1 MKNLDEKFAEFCV
14 RHQLLKKNDYILVAV
29 SGGVDSV
36 VLLHLLVSA
45 ATDLQLKLDVV
56 HVNHM
61 IRGKE
66 ADRDQAFV
74 EDLSEKYHLQCF
86 SRKINVPKFV
96 AQKGFSSEEEGARI
110 LRFRFFDQVLAE
122 ADADSMALGHHAD
135 DQVETVL
142 DHFLRGSGLRGL
154 AGMAPKRDQF
164 VRPLL
169 FANRSEIETYATS
182 NSLHYLIDS
191 TNKLPV
197 YKRNRIRFELIP
209 YLKKEFNP
217 GLEEVILR
225 TAAIMREVE
234 DYVTQ
239 NAVSAFE
246 TCLITQKKNK
256 IILEIDAFLDYFIA
270 IQKYIVYQVLEHFDI
285 YRSHITSQMM
295 DRILILTRQAKS
307 GKRVNV
313 TSEIQA
319 LVDHGQFVFHRKTVE
334 RVEILVQP
342 GIDYPL
348 GFEDNIFRADVMK
361 ISDFTG
367 FEAENRN
374 IEFVDAD
381 KLKGQWV
388 IRNFKEGDRF
398 KPLNFSG
405 EKKIS
410 NFFTDEK
417 IPLHLRSEIP
427 LLTCDSGIVWI
438 MGYQINDKFKITQ
451 KTKRVLKLQIKRKVL
466 DG

>member
-14 RHQLLKKNDYILVAV
+14 RHQLIRSNDYILVAV

-36 VLLHLLVSA
+36 VLLQLLVSA
-45 ATDLQLKLDVV
+45 ATDLQLNLDVV

-86 SRKINVPKFV
+86 SRKLNVPKFV
-96 AQKGFSSEEEGARI
+96 AQKGLSEEEGARI

-122 ADADSMALGHHAD
+122 TGADSVALGHHAD

-154 AGMAPKRDQF
+154 SGMAPKRDQF
-164 VRPLL
+164 IRPLL

-191 TNKLPV
+191 TNELPV
-197 YKRNRIRFELIP
+197 YKRNRIRFDLIP

-225 TAAIMREVE
+225 TAAIMGEVE

-239 NAVSAFE
+239 NAISAFE

-256 IILEIDAFLDYFIA
+256 IILEIDAFLNYFIA

-295 DRILILTRQAKS
+295 DRILKLARQAKS
-307 GKRVNV
+307 GKRVNI

-319 LVDHGQFVFHRKTVE
+319 LVDHGQFVFQRETID
-334 RVEILVQP
+334 RIEILVQP

-348 GFEDNIFRADVMK
+348 AFEDYIFRANVMK

-367 FEAENRN
+367 FEPENRN

-381 KLKGQWV
+381 KLKGRWI

-427 LLTCDSGIVWI
+427 FLTCSTGIVWI
-438 MGYQINDKFKITQ
+438 MGFQIDDRFKITE
-451 KTKRVLKLQIKRKVL
+451 KTKRVVKLQIKRKVL
-466 DG
+466 NG